1 MSRPF
6 CDCRL
11 LFPVTSVIG
20 APIAVQK
27 TKGEPTDE
35 QVQALLDT
43 YIEAI
48 QNLFDEHKK
57 RVLGQ
62 DFQGELKIL

>member
-1 MSRPF
+1 M
-6 CDCRL
+6 
-11 LFPVTSVIG
+11 IG

-48 QNLFDEHKK
+48 QKLFDDHKK